1 MPPIELLIPFL
12 AATLAFAILPG
23 PAILYTAA
31 QTIAR
36 GRKGGFFAAFG
47 IHVGGAVH
55 VVAAAAGLSAV
66 FTHVPEAYAV
76 LKIVGAL
83 YLVWLGIQILRSK
96 AGGSMPGIDGKGRK
110 GPGRTFI
117 DSVLVEVLNPKT
129 ALFFIAFLP
138 QFVAPE
144 AAWPLWLQFIVLG
157 TIVNLAFSAADVV
170 TVFVTNR
177 MVRLVTQSS
186 LGERLARWLS
196 GSILVGLGVHLAVSR
211 D

>member
-1 MPPIELLIPFL
+1 MPPIELLVPFF

-36 GRKGGFFAAFG
+36 GRKGGLFAAFG
-47 IHVGGAVH
+47 IHVGGFIH
-55 VVAAAAGLSAV
+55 VAAAAAGLSAV
-66 FTHVPEAYAV
+66 FAHVPEAFAA
-76 LKIVGAL
+76 LKIAGAI
-83 YLVWLGIQILRSK
+83 YLVWLGIQILRSR
-96 AGGSMPGIDGKGRK
+96 AGGSLPGVDSKSPR
-110 GPGRTFI
+110 RTFL

-138 QFVAPE
+138 QFVAPA

-157 TIVNLAFSAADVV
+157 TIVNLAFSAADLV

-186 LGERLARWLS
+186 LGERLARWCS
-196 GSILVGLGVHLAVSR
+196 GSMLVGLGVHLAVSR

>member
-1 MPPIELLIPFL
+1 MPPIELLLPFF
-12 AATLAFAILPG
+12 AATLAFAIMPG

-36 GRKGGFFAAFG
+36 GRKGGFFAVFG
-47 IHVGGAVH
+47 IHVGGFIH
-55 VVAAAAGLSAV
+55 VAAAAAGLSAI

-76 LKIVGAL
+76 LKIVGAI
-83 YLVWLGIQILRSK
+83 YLVWLGIQILRSH
-96 AGGSMPGIDGKGRK
+96 AGGSLPGVQGKGPQRA
-110 GPGRTFI
+110 FM

-138 QFVAPE
+138 QFVDPS
-144 AAWPLWLQFIVLG
+144 AAWPLWLQFVVLG
-157 TIVNLAFSAADVV
+157 TIVNVAFSLADVV
-170 TVFVTNR
+170 TVLITTR
-177 MVRLVTQSS
+177 MVRLVTQNS
-186 LGERLARWLS
+186 LGERLARWFS

>member
-1 MPPIELLIPFL
+1 MPPIELLIPFF

-31 QTIAR
+31 QTIACGRR
-36 GRKGGFFAAFG
+36 GGLFAVFG

-66 FTHVPEAYAV
+66 FAHVPEAYAI
-76 LKIVGAL
+76 LKIVGAI

-96 AGGSMPGIDGKGRK
+96 AGGSVPGVAQKGQR
-110 GPGRTFI
+110 RAFL

-138 QFVAPE
+138 QFVDPTAGW
-144 AAWPLWLQFIVLG
+144 ALWLQFIVLG
-157 TIVNLAFSAADVV
+157 TIVNLAFSTADVV

-186 LGERLARWLS
+186 LGERLARWFS
-196 GSILVGLGVHLAVSR
+196 GSILVGLGVHLAISR